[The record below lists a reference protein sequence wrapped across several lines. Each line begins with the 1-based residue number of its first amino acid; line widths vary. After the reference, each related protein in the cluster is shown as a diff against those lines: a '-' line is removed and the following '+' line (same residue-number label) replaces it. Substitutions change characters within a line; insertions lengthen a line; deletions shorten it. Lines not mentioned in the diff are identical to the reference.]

1 MAADEMPARL
11 LRLREEASL
20 LVEQGDYEGAYVKLT
35 AARVLYDTAPDQERG
50 GNSMA
55 FRSIQELM
63 LQIDK
68 LRQEQ
73 RRGRGI
79 QTQRIMLTNPSCY

>member
-1 MAADEMPARL
+1 MAANEMPARL

-55 FRSIQELM
+55 FRSIEELM
-63 LQIDK
+63 QQVDR
-68 LRQEQ
+68 LRQAQ
-73 RRGRGI
+73 ARGRGI
-79 QTQRIMLTNPSCY
+79 QTQKIEYRNPSCY